1 MPAEAAE
8 ACGSTGMCVY
18 PAQTVS
24 QVVEALEGE
33 TTILPTEAIPFVPD
47 SGPDACPDFAD
58 VLGQD
63 MARRAMVVAAAGGHN
78 VLMIGAPGTGKSMLA
93 KRPARHPAAPH
104 PGGVGRDGQ
113 DLFGGGPSAPGQR
126 PDHTTRP
133 FRSPHHSAS
142 PAALAGGGSQFRPG

>member
-1 MPAEAAE
+1 
-8 ACGSTGMCVY
+8 
-18 PAQTVS
+18 
-24 QVVEALEGE
+24 GE
-33 TTILPTEAIPFVPD
+33 PTILPTEAIPFVPD

-93 KRPARHPAAPH
+93 KRL
-104 PGGVGRDGQ
+104 PGILPPLTREESVETAKIYSVAGLLPRGSG
-113 DLFGGGPSAPGQR
+113 LI
-126 PDHTTRP
+126 TTRP

-142 PAALAGGGSQFRPG
+142 PAAL